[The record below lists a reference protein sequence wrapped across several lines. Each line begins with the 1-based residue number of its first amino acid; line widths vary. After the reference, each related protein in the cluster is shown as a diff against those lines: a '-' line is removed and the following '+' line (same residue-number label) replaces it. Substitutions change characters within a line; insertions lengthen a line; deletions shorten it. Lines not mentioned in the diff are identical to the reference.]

1 MNDTQ
6 SGSPEQNQQTDFEKL
21 AMLVSEHF
29 QVEEALLEHNI
40 PTFYLKQPQE
50 TKQTF
55 LRLLK
60 KLEEV
65 NLIAFLRRID
75 GRLVLKIFPKPISK
89 PSDVRINWLLFLAT
103 IGTTFAT
110 GYILSRNLATI
121 GGAIDPVI
129 GGAMFTIAIM
139 AILGLHEMGHKLT
152 ANKNRIEA
160 TPPYFIPGPPPT
172 FGGIGTFGAVI
183 VQKSLPPN
191 KDALF
196 DIGLSGPVVS
206 FILAVVVT
214 AIGSTMAIPAQP
226 TEGATTLPAP
236 LITIFIWMLLSNF
249 RLTPSPSQEKV
260 LYMHPVEFAGWVGL
274 LITVLNLLPA
284 AMLDGGHIA
293 RSLVGDKAR
302 VILAAA
308 SILLLILG
316 GFWLM
321 ALFVLFLSSQRHPGP
336 LDDVSSLSRGRK
348 ILAVVLVAIFV
359 LAFPIF

>member
-1 MNDTQ
+1 MFDMNEAEKQ
-6 SGSPEQNQQTDFEKL
+6 VNQTEFEKL
-21 AMLVSEHF
+21 KQIVCENF
-29 QVEEALLEHNI
+29 QIEEALIEHNV

-50 TKQTF
+50 TKKAF
-55 LRLLK
+55 LKLLK
-60 KLEEV
+60 KLEEL
-65 NLIAFLRRID
+65 NLIAFLRRND
-75 GRLVLKIFPKPISK
+75 RRLVLKVLPKPIPK
-89 PSDVRINWLLFLAT
+89 PSNVRVNWLLLLAT

-110 GYILSRNLATI
+110 GYILSRNLVTI
-121 GGAIDPVI
+121 GGTIDPVI
-129 GGAMFTIAIM
+129 GGIMFTIAIM
-139 AILGLHEMGHKLT
+139 AILGLHEMGHKLI

-196 DIGLSGPVVS
+196 DIGLSGPIVS

-214 AIGSTMAIPAQP
+214 AVGSIMAVPAQP
-226 TEGATTLPAP
+226 VEEATTLPTP
-236 LITIFIWMLLSNF
+236 LITVFIWMLLNHF
-249 RLTPSPSQEKV
+249 RLTPSPPQGQI

-274 LITVLNLLPA
+274 LITTLNLLPA

-302 VILAAA
+302 IILTAA
-308 SILLLILG
+308 SILLLYLG

-321 ALFVLFLSSQRHPGP
+321 ALFVLFLSLQRHPGP
-336 LDDVSSLSRGRK
+336 LDDVSGLSRGRK
-348 ILAVVLVAIFV
+348 ILAVVLVSIFV

>member
-1 MNDTQ
+1 MNETP
-6 SGSPEQNQQTDFEKL
+6 SGLLEQTQQTDFEKL
-21 AMLVSEHF
+21 TMLVSEHF

-50 TKQTF
+50 TKQAF
-55 LRLLK
+55 LKLLK
-60 KLEEV
+60 KLEEL
-65 NLIAFLRRID
+65 NLVAFLRRIS

-89 PSDVRINWLLFLAT
+89 PSNVRVNWLLLLAT

-110 GYILSRNLATI
+110 GYILSINLVTI
-121 GGAIDPVI
+121 GGAIDPFL
-129 GGAMFTIAIM
+129 GGIMFTIAIM
-139 AILGLHEMGHKLT
+139 AILGLHEMGHKVT

-196 DIGLSGPVVS
+196 DIGLSGPIVS

-214 AIGSTMAIPAQP
+214 AIGSAMAIPAQP
-226 TEGATTLPAP
+226 VEGVATLPTP
-236 LITIFIWMLLSNF
+236 LITVFIWMSLSYF
-249 RLTPSPSQEKV
+249 RLTPSPSQGQI

-284 AMLDGGHIA
+284 SMLDGGHIA

-302 VILAAA
+302 MILTAA
-308 SILLLILG
+308 SILLLVLG

-336 LDDVSSLSRGRK
+336 LDDVSVLSRGRK
-348 ILAVVLVAIFV
+348 ILAVALMAIFV

>member
-1 MNDTQ
+1 MNETP
-6 SGSPEQNQQTDFEKL
+6 SGLKEQTHQTYFEEL
-21 AMLVSEHF
+21 TMLVSGYF
-29 QVEEALLEHNI
+29 KIEEALLEHNI
-40 PTFYLKQPQE
+40 PTFYLKQQNE
-50 TKQTF
+50 TKQEF

-60 KLEEV
+60 KLEEL

-75 GRLVLKIFPKPISK
+75 GRLVLKIFPKPVSK
-89 PSDVRINWLLFLAT
+89 PSNVWVNWLLFLAT
-103 IGTTFAT
+103 IGTTFVT
-110 GYILSRNLATI
+110 GYILSINLVAI
-121 GGAIDPVI
+121 GGAIDPVL
-129 GGAMFTIAIM
+129 GSTMFTIAIM

-196 DIGLSGPVVS
+196 DIGLSGPIVS

-214 AIGSTMAIPAQP
+214 AIGSTMAINAQP
-226 TEGATTLPAP
+226 SEGAATLPTP
-236 LITIFIWMLLSNF
+236 LIAIFIWMLLSHF
-249 RLTPSPSQEKV
+249 RLTPLPSQGQV

-302 VILAAA
+302 IILTAA
-308 SILLLILG
+308 SILLLALD

-336 LDDVSSLSRGRK
+336 LDDASSLSRGRK
-348 ILAVVLVAIFV
+348 ILAVALIAIFV